1 MALYV
6 TFGSESL
13 GVPCALARVFSTKVR
28 MLIRHRQCRGLHLVR
43 TQIQAGV
50 LNFNPYFNQPD
61 PEGRQFIVEDYESE
75 ILNIV
80 YPEDILSSRTKKA
93 IDVRPK
99 LGSK

>member
-13 GVPCALARVFSTKVR
+13 GVPCALARVFSNKVR
-28 MLIRHRQCRGLHLVR
+28 MLIRHQQCRRLHLVC

-61 PEGRQFIVEDYESE
+61 SEGHQFIVEDYESQ
-75 ILNIV
+75 IVNIV
-80 YPEDILSSRTKKA
+80 YPEDILSSRTEKA
-93 IDVRPK
+93 TNVRLK
-99 LGSK
+99 LASK